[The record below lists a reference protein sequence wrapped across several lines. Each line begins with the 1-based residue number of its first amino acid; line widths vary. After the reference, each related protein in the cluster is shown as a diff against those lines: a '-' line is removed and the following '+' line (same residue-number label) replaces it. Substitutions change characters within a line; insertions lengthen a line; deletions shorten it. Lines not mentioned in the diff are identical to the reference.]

1 MSRRSSVEFRLVAVL
16 VCLLLAGVCWLPGAP
31 LTGFKGVLVPPGEV
45 TREFLR
51 SARAAGTN
59 SIVLELSDTNAASA
73 KQTAQQVA
81 QSGFELYYWIEIGRS
96 PALADAHPRWMA
108 SIQTHP
114 EWRRFYPTL
123 PTLKPGE
130 VVKTYPWVP
139 VWYEESF
146 AAHLER
152 VKALLKPVPA
162 ARGIFLNDL
171 QAAPSACGCGH
182 HLCRWTPDYG
192 PLRTA
197 KQLGDS
203 AAADFVA
210 AVREVAPGSRIIPV
224 WVTECEEHDAKELC
238 AGVGCFKGA
247 CWREWTT
254 QLRQVATQ
262 AETLGALVP
271 YRALQRDLARY
282 GSEAGWIKAAVASF
296 NTMPA
301 RYDQPGVAA
310 NRIVTVLQGWDVT
323 PEQVQAQI
331 ARSLE
336 SGAAGFLVPRVRI
349 EQGWEPRILHTNQT
363 AALER
368 R

>member
-1 MSRRSSVEFRLVAVL
+1 
-16 VCLLLAGVCWLPGAP
+16 
-31 LTGFKGVLVPPGEV
+31 
-45 TREFLR
+45 
-51 SARAAGTN
+51 
-59 SIVLELSDTNAASA
+59 
-73 KQTAQQVA
+73 
-81 QSGFELYYWIEIGRS
+81 
-96 PALADAHPRWMA
+96 MA